1 MDAHLNF
8 TEVKNNNVVTDISQL
23 KIYMEGNVV
32 KLPDFGEGQPFYARL
47 RRPSLLSL
55 IKEGKIPNALM
66 NSANELFVSGS
77 SAMVENVNSE
87 EKMKEIFEV
96 IDVLCEATFVSPK
109 YSEMKANG
117 ITLTDEQYMFIFAYT
132 QDGIKALENFR

>member
-1 MDAHLNF
+1 MDAHLNY
-8 TEVKNNNVVTDISQL
+8 TEVKNNVVTDISTL
-23 KIYMEGNVV
+23 KVYMEGNVV

-66 NSANELFVSGS
+66 NSANELFISGS
-77 SAMVENVNSE
+77 SAMTENVNND

-96 IDVLCEATFVSPK
+96 IDVLCEATFVAPS
-109 YSEMKANG
+109 YHEMRANG

-132 QDGIKALENFR
+132 QEGIKALENFR

>member
-87 EKMKEIFEV
+87 EKMKEIFMF
-96 IDVLCEATFVSPK
+96 FVK
-109 YSEMKANG
+109 QLLYHQNTVK
-117 ITLTDEQYMFIFAYT
+117 
-132 QDGIKALENFR
+132 